1 MKKTLVAVAALAVAG
16 GAFAQSTV
24 SLTGK
29 LAFAYESAK
38 AQTSGA
44 KTSGLRVTDGDF
56 VLTAVEDLGGG
67 LKAQAS
73 MAVQSRGRTT
83 NVQGR
88 DATVALMGGFGRV
101 TIGAVE
107 SGNGIIPLASAGA
120 PTLGLDNGVT
130 SAAAGN
136 VDWLAYHTNSMGGFT
151 ATVQYV
157 DSISAAG
164 TGGSE
169 NTSPLQDAI
178 LVGAAYANGPIAAS
192 ADYTSY
198 GQNGAALV
206 ATTTDN
212 RIRMS
217 GSYDLGVAKLGLGY
231 ARQKDV
237 LGVATKDLMLGVSA
251 PFGPVTV
258 GLVYAT
264 RKVGAAAAN
273 KSLDLGVDYA
283 LSKRTAVRAM
293 YQTIDV
299 NTPIDGSTFRVRLMH
314 TF

>member
-56 VLTAVEDLGGG
+56 VLTAVEDLG
-67 LKAQAS
+67 
-73 MAVQSRGRTT
+73 
-83 NVQGR
+83 
-88 DATVALMGGFGRV
+88 VALMGGFGRV

-107 SGNGIIPLASAGA
+107 SGNGIIGLASAGA
-120 PTLGLDNGVT
+120 PTRGLDNGVT

-273 KSLDLGVDYA
+273 KGLDLGVDYA

-299 NTPIDGSTFRVRLMH
+299 NTPIDGGFFLSGVSNCCKCATNSII
-314 TF
+314 

>member
-24 SLTGK
+24 NLTGK

-107 SGNGIIPLASAGA
+107 SGNGIIGLAGAGA
-120 PTLGLDNGVT
+120 PVIGLDNGVV

-136 VDWLAYHTNSMGGFT
+136 VDWLAYHTPNMGGFT
-151 ATVQYV
+151 GTIQLV
-157 DSISAAG
+157 DSIGAAG
-164 TGGSE
+164 TGGAES
-169 NTSPLQDAI
+169 TSGLQDAV
-178 LVGAAYANGPIAAS
+178 LVGAAYANGPLSAS

-198 GQNGAALV
+198 GQNAVAA
-206 ATTTDN
+206 AAATDN
-212 RIRMS
+212 RFRIS
-217 GSYDLGVAKLGLGY
+217 GMYDLGVAKLGLGY
-231 ARQKDV
+231 AKQSTV
-237 LGVATKDLMLGVSA
+237 AGVDTKDTFIGVSA

-258 GLVYAT
+258 GLNYAT
-264 RKVGAAAAN
+264 RKVDGAATA
-273 KSLDLGVDYA
+273 KGLDLGVEYA
-283 LSKRTAVRAM
+283 LSKRTNIRAM

-299 NTPIDGSTFRVRLMH
+299 GTAIDGSTARIRLMH
-314 TF
+314 SF